1 MDQHSRK
8 KIKEMLELPDHDL
21 AERIFGKRAMKE
33 IDRLVDSRKDDAEDD
48 PGKEAINDI
57 IKTS

>member
-1 MDQHSRK
+1 
-8 KIKEMLELPDHDL
+8 MLELPDHDL
-21 AERIFGKRAMKE
+21 AEKIFGKRAMKE
-33 IDRLVDSRKDDAEDD
+33 IDRLVDSRKDDAEND